1 MYKVGDIMKCI
12 LTSYLDLYDKDEI
25 GNRIPK
31 NFGNQNHILDNIKKY
46 VKKYDNFLFVA
57 SDEYNNESTDLYANA
72 TFKSFDLT
80 LPFKNYYI
88 LDSRTENRID
98 ELLKSADLIFLCGGH
113 LPTQNTFFNNI
124 KLRDKIKK
132 VHALI
137 IGGSAGAMNLAEN
150 VYCIPEL
157 EGEALDPNFKKNLK
171 GLALTNINV
180 LPHYDEFINVILDG
194 KRYIEDIV
202 LPDTYERFVYG
213 INNGS
218 YILIDDKNYLYG
230 EAYILKNGI
239 IEKINEDNQLTII
252 N

>member
-1 MYKVGDIMKCI
+1 M
-12 LTSYLDLYDKDEI
+12 
-25 GNRIPK
+25 
-31 NFGNQNHILDNIKKY
+31 
-46 VKKYDNFLFVA
+46 
-57 SDEYNNESTDLYANA
+57 
-72 TFKSFDLT
+72 
-80 LPFKNYYI
+80 
-88 LDSRTENRID
+88 
-98 ELLKSADLIFLCGGH
+98 CGGH

-157 EGEALDPNFKKNLK
+157 EGEALDPNFN
-171 GLALTNINV
+171 
-180 LPHYDEFINVILDG
+180 
-194 KRYIEDIV
+194 
-202 LPDTYERFVYG
+202 
-213 INNGS
+213 
-218 YILIDDKNYLYG
+218 G